1 VKAVQNS
8 EKIDLIRLEG
18 TYRVSTM
25 KIDWKEVQKMTYQIT
40 NLP

>member
-8 EKIDLIRLEG
+8 KKIDLIHLEG

-25 KIDWKEVQKMTYQIT
+25 KIDWKEDENYSK
-40 NLP
+40 